1 MSLMALHNYI
11 RRKTQ
16 ENHVFVE
23 FDCHLNFIHDD
34 IWINVITYSDAM
46 DITVLCEC
54 IMFVKELQLI

>member
-23 FDCHLNFIHDD
+23 FDCHLNFIPM
-34 IWINVITYSDAM
+34 I
-46 DITVLCEC
+46 
-54 IMFVKELQLI
+54 FELM